1 MKMNAKM
8 IGCILVCILALYGAI
23 ILVRKMMSEQKK
35 RWFEPYSTLGNITSG
50 YVVNSSKLLTST
62 NTNNSL
68 IPNINLT
75 NFNNPYILDWFQYG
89 NIQAIS

>member
-8 IGCILVCILALYGAI
+8 IGYVLVYILALYGVI
-23 ILVRKMMSEQKK
+23 ILIRKMMMNEPKK
-35 RWFEPYSTLGNITSG
+35 GWFEPYSTLGNITSG
-50 YVVNSSKLLTST
+50 SVVNFSKLLKSKSTST

-75 NFNNPYILDWFQYG
+75 NFNKPYILD
-89 NIQAIS
+89 